1 MKKFLYPR
9 FFIHTV
15 GFLKFNFK
23 YINLNFTNFK
33 LFKKIFLICI
43 FFFSCNYKFQ
53 REENEIRKMIST
65 IDIQFQ
71 NIKILNFLLIDIIS
85 EIDGKVIFL
94 NKPIFKSINDYWTN
108 ETLINYSNF
117 RSNFIKLKEEI
128 LSLNEKIIFSKTQVN
143 SLFDD
148 LKWDYLDKYEFE
160 KFLIDENKIISQ
172 NNLFIDKLSI
182 KLDSAILNF
191 KKMDNK
197 LDGIF
202 IQINNSEYK

>member
-43 FFFSCNYKFQ
+43 FFFSCNFKFQ
-53 REENEIRKMIST
+53 KEENDIRKMIST
-65 IDIQFQ
+65 IDIQSQ
-71 NIKILNFLLIDIIS
+71 NIKILNFFLIDILS

-94 NKPIFKSINDYWTN
+94 NKPIFKSINDYWTD

-172 NNLFIDKLSI
+172 NTLFINKLSI
-182 KLDSAILNF
+182 KLDSTILNF

-202 IQINNSEYK
+202 IQINN

>member
-43 FFFSCNYKFQ
+43 FFFSCNFKFQ
-53 REENEIRKMIST
+53 KEENDIRKMIST
-65 IDIQFQ
+65 IDIQSQ
-71 NIKILNFLLIDIIS
+71 NIKILNFLLIDILS

-94 NKPIFKSINDYWTN
+94 NKPIFKSINDYWTD

-172 NNLFIDKLSI
+172 NTLFINKLSI
-182 KLDSAILNF
+182 KLDSTILNF

-202 IQINNSEYK
+202 IQINNSQYK

>member
-43 FFFSCNYKFQ
+43 FFFSCNFKFQ
-53 REENEIRKMIST
+53 KEENDIRKMIST
-65 IDIQFQ
+65 IDIQSQ
-71 NIKILNFLLIDIIS
+71 NIKILNFLLIDILS

-94 NKPIFKSINDYWTN
+94 NKPIFKSINDYWTD

-172 NNLFIDKLSI
+172 NTLFINKLSI
-182 KLDSAILNF
+182 KLDSTILNF

-202 IQINNSEYK
+202 IQINN

>member
-33 LFKKIFLICI
+33 LFKKNFLICI
-43 FFFSCNYKFQ
+43 FFFSCNFKFQ
-53 REENEIRKMIST
+53 KEENDIRKMIST
-65 IDIQFQ
+65 IDIQSQ
-71 NIKILNFLLIDIIS
+71 NIKILNFLLIDILS

-94 NKPIFKSINDYWTN
+94 NKPIFKSINDYWTD

-172 NNLFIDKLSI
+172 NTLFINKLSI
-182 KLDSAILNF
+182 KLDSTILNF

-202 IQINNSEYK
+202 IQINNSQYK